1 VSTVCELRT
10 AEMADRIEAALG
22 RRPFDVYWTTEA
34 GILGLE
40 CEQHRLHAID
50 DELLFEVVD
59 EDNRPV
65 APTEQGHR
73 VLITNF
79 ARRAQPLIRYE
90 IDDMVTVSPE
100 TCPCGRPFPVLT
112 SIEGRSDEVLYLA
125 GRAGGQV
132 PVHPAVFRGSL
143 AAERA
148 VREYEVIQREGEIVI
163 RIRPDSAVDGGPLRQ
178 RVASR
183 LQQELASA
191 AAVPPQLRVEL
202 VDEIRRD
209 PRKMSKLKLVRSEV
223 R

>member
-1 VSTVCELRT
+1 
-10 AEMADRIEAALG
+10 
-22 RRPFDVYWTTEA
+22 
-34 GILGLE
+34 
-40 CEQHRLHAID
+40 
-50 DELLFEVVD
+50 
-59 EDNRPV
+59 
-65 APTEQGHR
+65 
-73 VLITNF
+73 
-79 ARRAQPLIRYE
+79 
-90 IDDMVTVSPE
+90 MVTVSPE

-183 LQQELASA
+183 LQQELVSA